1 MTEISFDTEGV
12 TDCPMNGKA
21 TIDEC
26 MECIYCKPLGN
37 IVASLSDVRCIYED
51 VFPELK
57 DLMEAMNV

>member
-1 MTEISFDTEGV
+1 MTELIFDGEGV

-21 TIDEC
+21 TKVEC
-26 MECIYCKPLGN
+26 ACCDYLKDNGG
-37 IVASLSDVRCIYED
+37 ASCIYED

>member
-12 TDCPMNGKA
+12 TDCPMNGEA
-21 TIDEC
+21 TINEC
-26 MECIYCKPLGN
+26 RECKYLKSFAYGN
-37 IVASLSDVRCIYED
+37 ETGFGADCIYED